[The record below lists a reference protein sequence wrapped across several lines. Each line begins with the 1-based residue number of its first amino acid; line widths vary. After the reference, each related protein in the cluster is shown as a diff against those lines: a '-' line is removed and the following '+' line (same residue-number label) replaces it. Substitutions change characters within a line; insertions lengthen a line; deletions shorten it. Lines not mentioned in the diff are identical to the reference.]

1 MILQPSGTSQ
11 ARYSETDF
19 SELTDNPLRIRCGIY
34 MAVVSGTATL
44 ETATDTYRL
53 VPQMELSF
61 ISGGIIHCHDRS
73 GDFRVRVFTYT
84 SELLTQIAL
93 PIDHIYFDYNEAH
106 PTYIHTPDSRSQRT
120 WRELLLWMD
129 MASML
134 FVEEADIRFREMQ
147 EKTFLQG
154 FWMWNF
160 GTIQERIEIGA
171 GFSNTQLIAHRFIR
185 MVKAEAVSHH
195 RADYYADR
203 LNITQR
209 YLNKVVWRHTS
220 GRTPKQLID
229 AQLIAEI
236 KERLMDTTLSI
247 TQIAYAL
254 KFPDQSY
261 LSRFFHRHTDMSP
274 AQYRKMKMN

>member
-34 MAVVSGTATL
+34 MVVVSGTATL

-134 FVEEADIRFREMQ
+134 FARKLTSDSGKCRRRLFYRAS
-147 EKTFLQG
+147 G
-154 FWMWNF
+154 C
-160 GTIQERIEIGA
+160 GTSARYR
-171 GFSNTQLIAHRFIR
+171 N
-185 MVKAEAVSHH
+185 VS
-195 RADYYADR
+195 R
-203 LNITQR
+203 LAR
-209 YLNKVVWRHTS
+209 GS
-220 GRTPKQLID
+220 PTP
-229 AQLIAEI
+229 
-236 KERLMDTTLSI
+236 S
-247 TQIAYAL
+247 
-254 KFPDQSY
+254 
-261 LSRFFHRHTDMSP
+261 
-274 AQYRKMKMN
+274 

>member
-34 MAVVSGTATL
+34 MAVVPGTATL

-134 FVEEADIRFREMQ
+134 FAEEADIRFREMQ